1 MAFQIDSNLYEP
13 ADYNVQYLG
22 FRLPFS
28 FGTAEDSM
36 NDDTVDN
43 VSDNLAN
50 LLNTEPGDRLFHP
63 KLGVNFR
70 KHLFN
75 QMDNDIE
82 EFVDQLTSDQFE
94 KITNFFQ
101 TMPKLSHK
109 VSVVNPKTKVQGEVV
124 LEGLQSF
131 LG

>member
-1 MAFQIDSNLYEP
+1 
-13 ADYNVQYLG
+13 
-22 FRLPFS
+22 
-28 FGTAEDSM
+28 M
-36 NDDTVDN
+36 NDDTFYN

-82 EFVDQLTSDQFE
+82 EFSIIIKEDIE
-94 KITNFFQ
+94 KQVSIW
-101 TMPKLSHK
+101 MPFLQILK
-109 VSVVNPKTKVQGEVV
+109 VEV
-124 LEGLQSF
+124 LESVDKNTYRIKVDFSF
-131 LG
+131 IKNPALLGSVEKDLPSGVY